1 MADKLPGKR
10 FSIGWKPV
18 TGAALIGLALFAFS
32 QNLLRTVATEAY
44 VNAALASVASP
55 IPGRVSQALTPVGSR
70 VGPGFELRVLDERAD
85 LSASIDVDNKLAQ
98 VEADIAASELKLA
111 AIERSR
117 GQFERWTQQ
126 FGSAK
131 GSFLDHRV
139 KQAEALTEVR
149 RAESLRAD
157 DNLRRLQSLSEGE
170 VAQRE
175 VIAAQATAT
184 AASNELAAQEAE
196 QQSLVISRQALRQGV
211 QLTEGLPDRT
221 YSDQKVQELALDL
234 ATEQAKH
241 KGLLVQRE
249 MLQRSQQLSREAL
262 QSRREARIPVPEGIV
277 WRRVPENSFVAAGG
291 ALGAVA
297 VCSEIVLTATLSR
310 RDSQRIYVGQKVSAL
325 MRLPD
330 AERLELKGSVVGLA
344 GPTVENAQ
352 GMAIPFG
359 RAASTDGYGAVVRVD
374 QPERL
379 QCRVGAPVRLEFER

>member
-1 MADKLPGKR
+1 VADKLPGKR

-55 IPGRVSQALTPVGSR
+55 IPGRVSQALTPIGSR
-70 VGPGFELRVLDERAD
+70 VSPGFELRVLDERAD
-85 LSASIDVDNKLAQ
+85 LSVSIEVDSKLAQ
-98 VEADIAASELKLA
+98 VDADIAASELKLA
-111 AIERSR
+111 AIDRAR
-117 GQFERWTQQ
+117 GQFARWTEQ

-131 GSFLDHRV
+131 GSFLDRRV

-149 RAESLRAD
+149 RAESMRAD
-157 DNLRRLQSLSEGE
+157 DNLRRLQSLPEGE

-241 KGLLVQRE
+241 KGLLMQRE

-310 RDSQRIYVGQKVSAL
+310 RDSQRVYVGQKVSAVL
-325 MRLPD
+325 RLPE
-330 AERLELKGSVVGLA
+330 AERLELEGSVVGLA
-344 GPTVENAQ
+344 GPTIENAQ

>member
-55 IPGRVSQALTPVGSR
+55 IPGRVSQALTPIGSR
-70 VGPGFELRVLDERAD
+70 LAPGFELRVLDERAD
-85 LSASIDVDNKLAQ
+85 LSASIEVDNKLAQ
-98 VEADIAASELKLA
+98 VEADIAAAELKLA
-111 AIERSR
+111 AIERAR
-117 GQFERWTQQ
+117 GQFARWTQE

-131 GSFLDHRV
+131 GSFLDRRV
-139 KQAEALTEVR
+139 KQAEALTESR
-149 RAESLRAD
+149 RAD
-157 DNLRRLQSLSEGE
+157 DNLRRLQSLPEGD

-221 YSDQKVQELALDL
+221 YSDQKVQELALEL

-241 KGLLVQRE
+241 KGLLVQRD
-249 MLQRSQQLSREAL
+249 MLQRSQRLSQEAL

-310 RDSQRIYVGQKVSAL
+310 RDSQRVYVGQKVSAVL
-325 MRLPD
+325 RLPD
-330 AERLELKGSVVGLA
+330 AQRLELAGSVVGLA
-344 GPTVENAQ
+344 GPTIENAQ